1 MSGNKRVATV
11 EFIKRINRSLV
22 LDMIKEC
29 QPVSR
34 AQIARELSLS
44 KTTVSLIVEDLLKKS
59 MIIDLGECTAGK
71 GAGRPAWMLGFN
83 PDSAYGIGVSIA
95 RSETLLVI
103 TNLLGSCVFKTTF
116 PSTNQLSALIER
128 IQHGISESG
137 LADQTISGLGISVP
151 GTVTREGI
159 VLHSGTLNWHHYN
172 AGSVLQ
178 SQFPYPVFL
187 GNDANC
193 AALGERWLG
202 AGKGTDDMLFLS
214 IGNGVGGA
222 VICNGKVVDG
232 SHSLS
237 GEICYQIGTD
247 DIRQKRFN
255 VLGETG
261 VFEQK
266 VSAHTLSKTFG
277 SCQALFDAYCAGDIL
292 ARETVS
298 QFVLELSVVLANF
311 IGLLN
316 PEQVIL
322 GGPVIEAMSG
332 VIQEIRDTAFSLSPM
347 HAEISLATLGKY
359 ASAYGAIADVFERV
373 EQG

>member
-1 MSGNKRVATV
+1 MPKNKRTATV
-11 EFIKRINRSLV
+11 EYVKRINRSLV

-34 AQIARELSLS
+34 AQIARDLSLS
-44 KTTVSLIVEDLLKKS
+44 KTTVSLIVDDLLKKS
-59 MIIDLGECTAGK
+59 MIIELGECSAGK

-83 PDSAYGIGVSIA
+83 PDSTYGVGVSITPN
-95 RSETLLVI
+95 ETLLII
-103 TNLLGSCVFKTTF
+103 TNLLGHSVFETVMPT
-116 PSTNQLSALIER
+116 TNQLSVLIDH
-128 IQHGISESG
+128 IQHSIAESG
-137 LADQTISGLGISVP
+137 LANQTISGLGISIP
-151 GTVTREGI
+151 GTVSQDGI

-172 AGSVLQ
+172 ANSILQ
-178 SQFPYPVFL
+178 PRFPYPVFL
-187 GNDANC
+187 SNDANC
-193 AALGERWLG
+193 AAMGERWLG

-222 VICNGKVVDG
+222 IICGGKVVDG
-232 SHSLS
+232 SRSLA

-247 DIRQKRFN
+247 DVRQRRFN
-255 VLGETG
+255 VLGQTG

-266 VSAHTLSKTFG
+266 VSAHTLSKDYG
-277 SCQALFDAYCAGDIL
+277 SCQALFDAYCAGESL
-292 ARETVS
+292 ARTTVS

-316 PEQVIL
+316 PERVIL

-332 VIQEIRDTAFSLSPM
+332 VIQEIRDTAVALSPM
-347 HAEISLATLGKY
+347 HAEISLASLGKR
-359 ASAYGAIADVFERV
+359 ASAFGAIANIFERI

>member
-159 VLHSGTLNWHHYN
+159 VIHSGTLNWQHYN
-172 AGSVLQ
+172 AG
-178 SQFPYPVFL
+178 
-187 GNDANC
+187 
-193 AALGERWLG
+193 
-202 AGKGTDDMLFLS
+202 
-214 IGNGVGGA
+214 
-222 VICNGKVVDG
+222 
-232 SHSLS
+232 
-237 GEICYQIGTD
+237 
-247 DIRQKRFN
+247 
-255 VLGETG
+255 
-261 VFEQK
+261 
-266 VSAHTLSKTFG
+266 
-277 SCQALFDAYCAGDIL
+277 
-292 ARETVS
+292 
-298 QFVLELSVVLANF
+298 
-311 IGLLN
+311 
-316 PEQVIL
+316 
-322 GGPVIEAMSG
+322 
-332 VIQEIRDTAFSLSPM
+332 
-347 HAEISLATLGKY
+347 
-359 ASAYGAIADVFERV
+359 
-373 EQG
+373 

>member
-1 MSGNKRVATV
+1 
-11 EFIKRINRSLV
+11 
-22 LDMIKEC
+22 
-29 QPVSR
+29 
-34 AQIARELSLS
+34 
-44 KTTVSLIVEDLLKKS
+44 
-59 MIIDLGECTAGK
+59 
-71 GAGRPAWMLGFN
+71 MLGFN

-247 DIRQKRFN
+247 DIRQKR
-255 VLGETG
+255 LMCWGKP
-261 VFEQK
+261 VFLNRRFPHTPCQK
-266 VSAHTLSKTFG
+266 HSGAVRRSLTPIAQGISWRVRPFLN
-277 SCQALFDAYCAGDIL
+277 LFWSSRL
-292 ARETVS
+292 FW
-298 QFVLELSVVLANF
+298 Q
-311 IGLLN
+311 
-316 PEQVIL
+316 
-322 GGPVIEAMSG
+322 
-332 VIQEIRDTAFSLSPM
+332 
-347 HAEISLATLGKY
+347 ISSDCSIPNG
-359 ASAYGAIADVFERV
+359 
-373 EQG
+373 